1 METRQK
7 KKERKENLIL
17 IHSLIVKNGVKQ
29 FSAYNSFFHL
39 WISLYK
45 SHVGNVVTCGFTSSS
60 SSSSSYS
67 TALEA
72 REGRQK
78 YQREAII
85 SEIVRRNSRVRL
97 FDDAYFNVLVK
108 QKVLL
113 LDSYYVGFN
122 CLLSQGNSARIAF
135 SSAISSS
142 YWEAG
147 ESVWRNHRELCI

>member
-1 METRQK
+1 M
-7 KKERKENLIL
+7 
-17 IHSLIVKNGVKQ
+17 
-29 FSAYNSFFHL
+29 
-39 WISLYK
+39 
-45 SHVGNVVTCGFTSSS
+45 GNVVTCGFTSSS
-60 SSSSSYS
+60 SSSSSSSYSYVLSPYS

-122 CLLSQGNSARIAF
+122 CLLSQGNSARITF

-142 YWEAG
+142 Y
-147 ESVWRNHRELCI
+147 